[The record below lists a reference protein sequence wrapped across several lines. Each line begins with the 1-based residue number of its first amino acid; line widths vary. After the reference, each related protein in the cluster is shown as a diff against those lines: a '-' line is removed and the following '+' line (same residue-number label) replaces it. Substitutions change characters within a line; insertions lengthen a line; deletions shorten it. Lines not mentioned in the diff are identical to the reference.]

1 MSCRRIVSL
10 LLAVAFGFGVSGQ
23 VFAYSVMLHDRLPDV
38 LAKDPALGVSE
49 TASLP
54 DEAGLEKFRL
64 RLYALFSET
73 GDAALRARFLA
84 RYPDAASFSTVAFKE
99 FLGSAAMMPT
109 LGFDPYADVHAAA
122 SRSVELPAHYSA
134 VLPGEERTLLEWV
147 RIGSAYPDLD
157 GRNQNR
163 WWLVDGG
170 FPKTRDGEKIP
181 FDPVILN
188 MGRVEGLSGQ
198 AHAHYGLNDRPK
210 SEDPAVLKS
219 TPADFA
225 VAVGFDGPVLTFAP
239 ERAQAYGDLAILARH
254 LGEPALAAL
263 FAGNGFHYLG
273 DLGNQIHTI
282 QVGIYK
288 FFVDATLQVWKM
300 KLVCLWGLRCD
311 PPGLTDI
318 GLDIISNHHLWLEEY
333 FRIAV
338 EAAIAEKPVHPA
350 LSSADDLFSSDEAT
364 HREWSR
370 LPVEGPLMH
379 ELAQRL
385 IAYGNVEGPQVYA
398 LARAL
403 TRGELRKAGVSINFS
418 EKPDA
423 VTLDYL
429 KPGADQGQL
438 AAFLGLQ
445 AMGVRRA
452 ATAMEIWWRAALAPE
467 AAPDWRTSA
476 DRLLLQQL
484 DELDAVELRRAQ
496 WIEQRGGVAEGVQL
510 LVVEEPLP

>member
-1 MSCRRIVSL
+1 MSFCRVYSL
-10 LLAVAFGFGVSGQ
+10 LFAALVLVAPNQAFS
-23 VFAYSVMLHDRLPDV
+23 YSVMLHDRLPDV
-38 LAKDPALGVSE
+38 LALDPSLDMDR

-54 DEAGLEKFRL
+54 DEAGLESFRL
-64 RLYALFSET
+64 QVYKIFSET
-73 GDAALRARFLA
+73 DDVVLRSRFLD
-84 RYPDAASFSTVAFKE
+84 RYPDAASFSAIAFKE
-99 FLGSAAMMPT
+99 FLGSSAVMAS
-109 LGFDPYADVHAAA
+109 LGFDPYAAVQESTAQSA
-122 SRSVELPAHYSA
+122 ELPAYYSEI
-134 VLPGEERTLLEWV
+134 LPGEERTLLDWV
-147 RIGSAYPDLD
+147 RIGSSYPDLD
-157 GRNQNR
+157 GRNQSR
-163 WWLVDGG
+163 WWVDGGG
-170 FPKTRDGEKIP
+170 FPKTSDGERIP

-219 TPADFA
+219 APADFA

-239 ERAQAYGDLAILARH
+239 ERAQAYGDLSILARH

-263 FAGNGFHYLG
+263 FAGNGFHYLA

-311 PPGLTDI
+311 PPGLADI

-333 FRIAV
+333 FRIAI
-338 EAAIAEKPVHPA
+338 EAAMAGKPLNPA
-350 LSSADDLFSSDEAT
+350 LSSAADVFSLDEDTYEA
-364 HREWSR
+364 WSR
-370 LPVEGPLMH
+370 FSAEGQLMLKLAQQLVVYGNKEGP
-379 ELAQRL
+379 E
-385 IAYGNVEGPQVYA
+385 VYA
-398 LARAL
+398 LARSL

-418 EKPDA
+418 EEPDA
-423 VTLDYL
+423 VTLSYL
-429 KPGADQGQL
+429 KPRTDQEQL

-452 ATAMEIWWRAALAPE
+452 ATAMVIWWQAMLAPD
-467 AAPDWRTSA
+467 ADPDWRLAA

-484 DELDAVELRRAQ
+484 DELDAAEARRAQ
-496 WIEQRGGVAEGVQL
+496 WIEQRGGVLQAEAAQ
-510 LVVEEPLP
+510 